1 MRVNLFNF
9 TPMIKQEISLER
21 LFPQNTVL
29 RFALFDYL
37 SEYYPISDDLLIKG
51 KYFWNYDLMLNNE
64 RISALL
70 KIVINA
76 FSGKIPEDI
85 RYIKSRVKL
94 SIEMVRDVAIKT
106 NTKGVDTLISSYNL
120 LKGKKVKEIIP
131 IIKKLDNIYN
141 PKEYCEERR
150 YKDVDL
156 SGDIIYTIIKSLH
169 IQKQYDF
176 TPSEVLHLCKQYRR
190 LQSTL

>member
-85 RYIKSRVKL
+85 RYINSRVKL

-106 NTKGVDTLISSYNL
+106 NTKGVDTLIS
-120 LKGKKVKEIIP
+120 
-131 IIKKLDNIYN
+131 
-141 PKEYCEERR
+141 
-150 YKDVDL
+150 
-156 SGDIIYTIIKSLH
+156 
-169 IQKQYDF
+169 
-176 TPSEVLHLCKQYRR
+176 
-190 LQSTL
+190 